1 MKQAVKQA
9 NFLLP
14 EQLITNL
21 KKSVPPRELSR
32 FVTEALR
39 NELKRAGLKRSLLS
53 GFGSWKDKDHPEL
66 ERGTDAYIRG
76 LRRSSRAGRTR

>member
-14 EQLITNL
+14 EELIADL
-21 KKSVPPRELSR
+21 KKTVPTRELSR
-32 FVTEALR
+32 FVSEALK

-53 GFGSWKDKDHPEL
+53 GFGSWKDVDHPEL
-66 ERGTDAYIRG
+66 KRGTDAYVRG
-76 LRRSSRAGRTR
+76 LRRSSRVVKTK